1 LVKARRE
8 ETAALV
14 GGVEAAVPEVVPVA
28 VPIEE
33 ELATETGVEVVTG
46 KVLAVCDPV
55 LMLVPVAVTAV
66 EAEPELEVNAPIAN
80 TLVEE

>member
-1 LVKARRE
+1 LVKVRRE

-33 ELATETGVEVVTG
+33 LATETGVEVVTG
-46 KVLAVCDPV
+46 KELAVCDPV